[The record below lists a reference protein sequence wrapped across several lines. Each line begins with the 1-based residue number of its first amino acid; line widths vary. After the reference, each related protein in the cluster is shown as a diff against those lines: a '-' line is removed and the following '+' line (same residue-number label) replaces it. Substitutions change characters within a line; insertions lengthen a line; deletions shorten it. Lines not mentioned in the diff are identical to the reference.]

1 MKRKE
6 IINFFSLFV
15 VQGSNAILP
24 VLVFPLVLS
33 RLGNFSYSKIVIT
46 ESIIFI
52 PYAFILYSFEV
63 NGVSKIIN
71 YRIENKIKQITKLFS
86 QVFVIRLLIFILSL
100 LLIIISGFFINQVD
114 LFLLLIWLMFPLSYI
129 FQNSYFYL
137 GYQNNFPLAISVLFS
152 RIICFVLIYY
162 LLNKNSSVYLAPLLI
177 GLSFMVSGLISFIYI
192 LIKYKIRL
200 SLPNY
205 RELKHQ
211 IIEGKEI
218 FFGNIS
224 VLLFKDINVLIV
236 SFITKDPNLISSY
249 SIAEKIVKSLQASLR
264 PINQFFYPKGLILI
278 NTINKA
284 NNKAFREILKVTKT
298 QLTLIFVL
306 IISFFVGI
314 NYLQNYDFL
323 SFLKNNKDSI
333 SLISIM
339 IFSIFFG
346 VLNFMYGTLG
356 LNHLGQK
363 RYFAMSIFL
372 TGLISLV
379 TLLLLTKYF
388 SIYGTATN
396 FVLSELILLVFIMNK
411 YKIKLL

>member
-1 MKRKE
+1 MKKKE
-6 IINFFSLFV
+6 LINFLSLFV

-24 VLVFPLVLS
+24 IVVFPIILS

-52 PYAFILYSFEV
+52 PYAFILYSFEI

-71 YRIENKIKQITKLFS
+71 YRIDNRIKQISKLFS
-86 QVFVIRLLIFILSL
+86 QIFLIRLLIFILSL
-100 LLIIISGFFINQVD
+100 LIIISSGFFINQVD

-137 GYQNNFPLAISVLFS
+137 GYQNNLPLAVSVLFS

-162 LLNKNSSVYLAPLLI
+162 LLNKDSSVYLAPLLI
-177 GLSFMVSGLISFIYI
+177 GLSFMVSGLFSFLYI
-192 LIKYKIRL
+192 IIKYKIKL
-200 SLPNY
+200 SIPKY
-205 RELKHQ
+205 RELKYQ

-236 SFITKDPNLISSY
+236 SFITKDSNLISSY
-249 SIAEKIVKSLQASLR
+249 SIAEKIIKSLQASLR

-278 NTINKA
+278 NNINEI
-284 NNKAFREILKVTKT
+284 NNKAFREIFKVTKI
-298 QLTLIFVL
+298 QLILISVI
-306 IISFFVGI
+306 IISFFLGI
-314 NYLQNYDFL
+314 NYLQNYDLL
-323 SFLKNNKDSI
+323 SFLKYNKDSI
-333 SLISIM
+333 TLISIM

-379 TLLLLTKYF
+379 LLIVLTKYF
-388 SIYGTATN
+388 SINGTAIN
-396 FVLSELILLVFIMNK
+396 FVLSELILLIFILHK
-411 YKIKLL
+411 YKIRLF

>member
-1 MKRKE
+1 MKKKE
-6 IINFFSLFV
+6 LINFLSLFV

-24 VLVFPLVLS
+24 IVVFPIVLS

-71 YRIENKIKQITKLFS
+71 YRIENRIKQISKLFS
-86 QVFVIRLLIFILSL
+86 QVLVIRLQIFILSL
-100 LLIIISGFFINQVD
+100 LLISISGFFINQVD

-137 GYQNNFPLAISVLFS
+137 GYQNNFPLAVSVLFS

-177 GLSFMVSGLISFIYI
+177 GLSFMVSGLFSFLYI
-192 LIKYKIRL
+192 LIQYKIKL

-205 RELKHQ
+205 KELKSQ

-236 SFITKDPNLISSY
+236 SLITKDPNLISSY

-278 NTINKA
+278 NTIYEA
-284 NNKAFREILKVTKT
+284 NNKAFREIFKVTKT
-298 QLTLIFVL
+298 QLILILF
-306 IISFFVGI
+306 IITSFFAAI
-314 NYLQNYDFL
+314 NILKNYNLL
-323 SFLKNNKDSI
+323 SFLKDNKDSI
-333 SLISIM
+333 VLISIM

-356 LNHLGQK
+356 LNHLGNK

-372 TGLISLV
+372 TGLISFV
-379 TLLLLTKYF
+379 TLMVLTKYF
-388 SIYGTATN
+388 SIYGTAIN
-396 FVLSELILLVFIMNK
+396 FVLSEIILLVFILNK
-411 YKIKLL
+411 FKIKIF

>member
-1 MKRKE
+1 MKKKE
-6 IINFFSLFV
+6 LINVLSLFI

-24 VLVFPLVLS
+24 ILVFPIILS

-63 NGVSKIIN
+63 NGVSTIIKH
-71 YRIENKIKQITKLFS
+71 IVENKINKISELFS
-86 QVFVIRLLIFILSL
+86 QIFIIRLLIFILSL
-100 LLIIISGFFINQVD
+100 ILILISGFFINQIN
-114 LFLLLIWLMFPLSYI
+114 LFLMLIWLMFPLSYI

-137 GYQNNFPLAISVLFS
+137 GYQNNFPLAVSVFFS
-152 RIICFVLIYY
+152 RIICFLLIYY

-177 GLSFMVSGLISFIYI
+177 GLSFMVSGLFSFIYI
-192 LIKYKIRL
+192 LIKHKIKL

-205 RELKHQ
+205 KELKYQ

-236 SFITKDPNLISSY
+236 SLITKDTNLISSY

-278 NTINKA
+278 NNIKET
-284 NNKAFREILKVTKT
+284 NNKAFNKIFSVTKI
-298 QLTLIFVL
+298 QLTLIFF
-306 IISFFVGI
+306 IISSFFLGV
-314 NYLQNYDFL
+314 NYLQDYELF
-323 SFLKNNKDSI
+323 SFLEYNKNII
-333 SLISIM
+333 SLIGIM

-372 TGLISLV
+372 TGLVSFV
-379 TLLLLTKYF
+379 TLLIFTKYF
-388 SIYGTATN
+388 SIYGTAAN
-396 FVLSELILLVFIMNK
+396 YVLSEIILLFFIL
-411 YKIKLL
+411 YKFKL

>member
-6 IINFFSLFV
+6 LINFISLFV
-15 VQGSNAILP
+15 AQGSNAILP
-24 VLVFPLVLS
+24 IVVFPIILS
-33 RLGNFSYSKIVIT
+33 RLGNFAYSKIVIT

-71 YRIENKIKQITKLFS
+71 YRIENKIEHISNLFS
-86 QVFVIRLLIFILSL
+86 QVLTIRIIIFILSL
-100 LLIIISGFFINQVD
+100 LGILVSGFFINQVD
-114 LFLLLIWLMFPLSYI
+114 LYLLLIWLLFPLSYI

-137 GYQNNFPLAISVLFS
+137 GYQNNFPLAVSVLFS
-152 RIICFVLIYY
+152 RIICFVLIYCF
-162 LLNKNSSVYLAPLLI
+162 LNKNSSIYLAPLLI
-177 GLSFMVSGLISFIYI
+177 GLSFMISGLISFLYV
-192 LIKYKIRL
+192 LISYKIRF

-205 RELKHQ
+205 SKLKYL

-224 VLLFKDINVLIV
+224 VLLFKDINILII
-236 SFITKDPNLISSY
+236 SFVTKDPNLISSY

-264 PINQFFYPKGLILI
+264 PINQYFYPRGLILI
-278 NTINKA
+278 NNFKEA
-284 NNKAFREILKVTKT
+284 NNIAFREIFKVTKA
-298 QLTLIFVL
+298 QLVLIFFI
-306 IISFFVGI
+306 IISFFVII
-314 NYLQNYDFL
+314 NFLQNFDLL
-323 SFLKNNKDSI
+323 SFLKDNNDSV
-333 SLISIM
+333 SLISTM

-363 RYFAMSIFL
+363 RYFAMSIFI

-388 SIYGTATN
+388 SIYGTAIN
-396 FVLSELILLVFIMNK
+396 FVLSEIILLVFILSKFN
-411 YKIKLL
+411 IKLF